1 MILGQVVE
9 RHALL
14 APEHTALVY
23 EGQRL
28 TQRDWAA
35 LVRRSAQALARL
47 GIGRHGRVAI
57 LAKNS
62 PEYLAGRGCP
72 SAFA

>member
-9 RHALL
+9 RHARL

-23 EGQRL
+23 EGRRL

-35 LVRRSAQALARL
+35 LVRRSAQHSSKRL
-47 GIGRHGRVAI
+47 HFRSKLIHFQLRQKCLTTVMDRC
-57 LAKNS
+57 S
-62 PEYLAGRGCP
+62 FRR
-72 SAFA
+72 